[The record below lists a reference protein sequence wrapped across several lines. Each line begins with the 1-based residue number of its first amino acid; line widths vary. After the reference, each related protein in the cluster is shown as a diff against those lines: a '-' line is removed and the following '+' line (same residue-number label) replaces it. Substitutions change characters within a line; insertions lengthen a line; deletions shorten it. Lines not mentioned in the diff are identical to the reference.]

1 MIDISYIQ
9 TKQGILCLSVSRD
22 LYDNSIV
29 GYKTAT
35 QQTVKLVLNTIRLA
49 MNKEKVVGE
58 LHLHSDQ
65 GFQYTSQ
72 AYFNLTKK
80 YGIILSI
87 SGRGN
92 CYDNAMAEN
101 FFDIMKTECIYH
113 QKLKTVQQA
122 SL

>member
-58 LHLHSDQ
+58 LNRPILC
-65 GFQYTSQ
+65 GQY
-72 AYFNLTKK
+72 KK
-80 YGIILSI
+80 EACKG
-87 SGRGN
+87 
-92 CYDNAMAEN
+92 
-101 FFDIMKTECIYH
+101 
-113 QKLKTVQQA
+113 
-122 SL
+122 